1 MDPQPLRVGVLLYEG
16 CFASEAFA
24 VIDMLTVANR
34 VAEFGGAPARFSVSA
49 VAVRPGQVL
58 TANGLRVHAPRMNY
72 ALDRL
77 VVPGFNFAPG
87 EAVPGELEHWRPEVQ
102 LLRRAA
108 DRGIPIASVCV
119 GAFLLGTA
127 GLLDGRRAATAWF
140 AADELATR
148 FPEVLVQPTA
158 VVVEDG
164 PVTTTGAFSAS
175 SDLALHL
182 IRIHAGQ
189 QIARATARLTLTSSG
204 RDSQSPYVD
213 EQLAQRSRGAFS
225 VAVRAHLLE
234 RLGEAYDLAG
244 LADAFHV
251 STRTLLRRFQAE
263 TGQTPLD
270 FLQAARVGHAKRL
283 LETTDLG
290 VGEIASVVG
299 YQDPGTFRRLFDKH
313 AGMSL
318 AHYRRTFR

>member
-1 MDPQPLRVGVLLYEG
+1 MGPQVMRVGVLLYEG

-34 VAEFGGAPARFSVSA
+34 VAEYGGGQARFSVSA
-49 VAVRPGQVL
+49 VAVRPGPVA
-58 TANGLRVHAPRMNY
+58 TANGLRVQAPPMSY
-72 ALDRL
+72 ALDQL
-77 VVPGFNFAPG
+77 VVPGFNFSPG
-87 EAVPGELEHWRPEVQ
+87 EAVPGELGHWRPEVE
-102 LLRRAA
+102 LLRRAGE
-108 DRGIPIASVCV
+108 RGIPIASVCV
-119 GAFLLGTA
+119 GAFLLGEA

-140 AADELATR
+140 AADELASR
-148 FPEVLVQPTA
+148 FPDAEVQPTA
-158 VVVEDG
+158 LVVEDG
-164 PVTTTGAFSAS
+164 SVTTTGAFSAS

-213 EQLAQRSRGAFS
+213 EQLAQRSHGAFS
-225 VAVRAHLLE
+225 IAVRAHLID
-234 RLGEAYDLAG
+234 RLQEAYDLPA

-270 FLQAARVGHAKRL
+270 FLQTARVGRAKRL

-290 VGEIASVVG
+290 VAEIAQAVG
-299 YQDPGTFRRLFDKH
+299 YQDPGTFRRLFGKH
-313 AGMSL
+313 AGMTL
-318 AHYRRTFR
+318 AQYRRTFH